1 MFRFAQHDMFFISF
15 RMNIKNKIIMKAK
28 LLKVTGLLAIITLI
42 ALPVMA
48 QDNFPD
54 PEEDIPIDGGITLL
68 LAAGAGYGA
77 KKLKEKRMK

>member
-1 MFRFAQHDMFFISF
+1 
-15 RMNIKNKIIMKAK
+15 MKSKFLK
-28 LLKVTGLLAIITLI
+28 LAGILALLMII

-54 PEEDIPIDGGITLL
+54 PEDDIPIDGGLTLL

-77 KKLKEKRMK
+77 KKLKNKMKKN